1 MEQKYK
7 LLIIF
12 LFLQMYITEITA
24 QELAIIL
31 ENNDEDVQLI
41 DVRESEE
48 VAIASIPGFT
58 ILPLSQFSQWSEQI
72 STEFNPDQ
80 ETIVMCHHGIRSAQM
95 CQWLLNNGFTDVK
108 NLAGGI
114 NSYSLSVD
122 SSIPLY

>member
-1 MEQKYK
+1 
-7 LLIIF
+7 
-12 LFLQMYITEITA
+12 MYIKEITA

-31 ENNDEDVQLI
+31 ANNDGDIQLI
-41 DVRESEE
+41 DVREPEE

-58 ILPLSQFSQWSEQI
+58 ILPLSQFQYWSEKI
-72 STEFNPDQ
+72 TIKFNPNQ
-80 ETIVMCHHGIRSAQM
+80 ETIVMCHHGVRSAQM

-108 NLAGGI
+108 NLTGGI